1 MNSNPFT
8 KNLQNVT
15 DSSDWESTKL
25 PNLKELDS
33 LHRCYICKEFLKA
46 PVITSC
52 NHTFCSHCIR
62 EYLIVNSHCPLCKA
76 EQFESNLKR
85 VILLEEIVLC
95 FSKFRPILLELLK
108 KEESDEAYDKNRS
121 PSSEK
126 PSKDEGSRKRS
137 SPDQEVIEIS
147 SDESN
152 TLELSEAPNDV
163 PRKKIKTES
172 NSTSLNAIPT
182 RDEMVECPIC
192 TEVMSADILQTQ
204 HIDYCLSGKG
214 QPSSSRSSGNS
225 SLRYQSM
232 KRRQPNKSNNG
243 ISSFFK
249 PADNKAIMASAG
261 KLDLSK
267 TENQN
272 FYFDEV
278 SKHHHNDRK
287 KLSKLDFSSLNT
299 PKLKEKLSH
308 LKLPVQGTRA
318 QLELRYNQYYILFN
332 SNLDSN
338 HPLSE
343 KVLKQ
348 KLNQWELSHLAFTYQ
363 GSTSTL
369 FNNGGPAVKSITDK
383 NFSVAEWLEANRD
396 EYKSLIKAA
405 RASIKKANT
414 KNASPSISIDTG
426 AINTMDSRQVGDQH
440 ANEQSDYRS
449 EANLIEPID
458 DGASE
463 ENQQD
468 EISNLNFKK
477 DIANSPLFV
486 KDPINESH
494 SS

>member
-15 DSSDWESTKL
+15 DPSDWESTKL

-33 LHRCYICKEFLKA
+33 LQRCYICKEFLKA

-108 KEESDEAYDKNRS
+108 KEESNEAYDKNRS
-121 PSSEK
+121 PFSEI
-126 PSKDEGSRKRS
+126 PSKDEDSRKRS

-152 TLELSEAPNDV
+152 TLELSEASNDV
-163 PRKKIKTES
+163 PKKKINAKINS
-172 NSTSLNAIPT
+172 NSRHAIPT
-182 RDEMVECPIC
+182 RNEMVECPIC
-192 TEVMSADILQTQ
+192 AEVMSADLLQTQ
-204 HIDYCLSGKG
+204 HIDYCLSGKS
-214 QPSSSRSSGNS
+214 QPSSSRSAGNS

-232 KRRQPNKSNNG
+232 KRRQPNKTNNG

-249 PADNKAIMASAG
+249 PADNKPIMAAAD

-267 TENQN
+267 TDNQK

-278 SKHHHNDRK
+278 SKHHHNDIK
-287 KLSKLDFSSLNT
+287 KLPKLDFSSLTT

-308 LKLPVQGTRA
+308 LKLPVQGTRI

-348 KLNQWELSHLAFTYQ
+348 KLNQWELSHLAFTNQ

-369 FNNGGPAVKSITDK
+369 FNNGSPAVKSITDK
-383 NFSVAEWLEANRD
+383 NFSVKEWLDANRN
-396 EYKSLIKAA
+396 EYKSLVKVA

-414 KNASPSISIDTG
+414 KNTSSSVSIDTE
-426 AINTMDSRQVGDQH
+426 AINTTGSHLAGGQH
-440 ANEQSDYRS
+440 VNEQYEYRS

-458 DGASE
+458 EGASE

-486 KDPINESH
+486 KDPLNESH
-494 SS
+494 S

>member
-8 KNLQNVT
+8 KTLQNVS
-15 DSSDWESTKL
+15 DPSDWDSTKL

-33 LHRCYICKEFLKA
+33 LQRCYICKEFLKA

-62 EYLIVNSHCPLCKA
+62 EYLVVNSHCPLCKA

-108 KEESDEAYDKNRS
+108 KNESSEDYNKNRS
-121 PSSEK
+121 TSSDI
-126 PSKDEGSRKRS
+126 PSKDVDSGKRS
-137 SPDQEVIEIS
+137 LPDQEVIEIS
-147 SDESN
+147 SDENN
-152 TLELSEAPNDV
+152 TPELSEAPNGIT
-163 PRKKIKTES
+163 KKRMKTES
-172 NSTSLNAIPT
+172 NSNPRNAIPT
-182 RDEMVECPIC
+182 RNEMVECPIC

-204 HIDYCLSGKG
+204 HIDYCLSGKS
-214 QPSSSRSSGNS
+214 QPSSSRSAGNS
-225 SLRYQSM
+225 SLRYQSV
-232 KRRQPNKSNNG
+232 KRRQSNKTNNG

-249 PADNKAIMASAG
+249 PADNKPIMAGAS
-261 KLDLSK
+261 KLDLSR
-267 TENQN
+267 TDNQN

-278 SKHHHNDRK
+278 SKHHHNDIK
-287 KLSKLDFSSLNT
+287 KLPKLDFSSLTT

-308 LKLPVQGTRA
+308 LKLPVQGTRT

-348 KLNQWELSHLAFTYQ
+348 KLNQWELSHLAFTTP

-369 FNNGGPAVKSITDK
+369 FNNGSSALKSITDK
-383 NFSVAEWLEANRD
+383 NFSVKEWLEANRD
-396 EYKSLIKAA
+396 EFKSLVKAA
-405 RASIKKANT
+405 RSSIKKANN
-414 KNASPSISIDTG
+414 KNVSPPKSINSETTNSTHNVLASDK
-426 AINTMDSRQVGDQH
+426 H
-440 ANEQSDYRS
+440 ANEQSDYLS
-449 EANLIEPID
+449 ETNLIEPVND
-458 DGASE
+458 DASE
-463 ENQQD
+463 ENQQN
-468 EISNLNFKK
+468 EISNLNFQK

-486 KDPINESH
+486 KDSLTESH
-494 SS
+494 S